1 MHVTKACV
9 GDRLQADLFFK
20 REESNTILDWKYLH
34 ALFFILYIFKRVPSS
49 DVSQKLRIEKFT
61 ALISTKSWEVIIFQC

>member
-34 ALFFILYIFKRVPSS
+34 VFVFFFVFIVYFKTCA
-49 DVSQKLRIEKFT
+49 E
-61 ALISTKSWEVIIFQC
+61 

>member
-1 MHVTKACV
+1 MHVTKAGV

-34 ALFFILYIFKRVPSS
+34 EFF
-49 DVSQKLRIEKFT
+49 
-61 ALISTKSWEVIIFQC
+61 LIVYF